1 MAVNE
6 ANIVFSSSESLGK
19 DADFLRCLLKKISG
33 RGDPVGGRGPGG
45 WMQPSVRP
53 LRRDTRIN
61 RRRDG
66 HDDLAQQRRAKE
78 SSELTG
84 ASSISLDNESV
95 KISRRF
101 SSVFHFFSCSVYFA
115 ESVSPTLFRRF
126 PSDLGHFPVI
136 Q

>member
-53 LRRDTRIN
+53 LRRDARIN

-95 KISRRF
+95 KISRLF
-101 SSVFHFFSCSVYFA
+101 SRHITLDRPFSLFSLCFSFSLFFC
-115 ESVSPTLFRRF
+115 LFC
-126 PSDLGHFPVI
+126 
-136 Q
+136 